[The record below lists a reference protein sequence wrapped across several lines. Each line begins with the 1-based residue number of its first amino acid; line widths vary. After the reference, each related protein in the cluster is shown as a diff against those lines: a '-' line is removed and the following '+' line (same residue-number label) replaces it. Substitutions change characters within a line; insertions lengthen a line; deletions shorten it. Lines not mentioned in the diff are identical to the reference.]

1 VKAERAIPSQPRGF
15 SPRGIVRQIRDS
27 RKSHRGLKPRG
38 CDNSA
43 RIATT
48 ENNPFAAAADAAA
61 VLPVRAS
68 RTSLATLL
76 ASHILHDGETVI
88 LLLRPSIWFL
98 LVSGFR
104 FYTAAAALMGVVAVI
119 GGQTHRPIHS
129 LMETGGAIIALRL
142 MWAVLQWMGRLYVLT
157 DLRTLTLTGVFTI
170 DVIDCPLRKVE
181 RTRLVQPVWHRS
193 LGVGSVVLTPTDE
206 AHPVS
211 WWYLIDHPTDVLKQI
226 DATIHRARQGGE

>member
-1 VKAERAIPSQPRGF
+1 VKTPRTIPSQPRGF
-15 SPRGIVRQIRDS
+15 SPRGIARQVRDS
-27 RKSHRGLKPRG
+27 RKSRRALKPRG
-38 CDNSA
+38 CDSA
-43 RIATT
+43 ARTVSAA
-48 ENNPFAAAADAAA
+48 NARFAAAADASA
-61 VLPVRAS
+61 VLPARAS

-104 FYTAAAALMGVVAVI
+104 FYTAAAALMAVVAVI
-119 GGQTHRPIHS
+119 GNQAHRPIHA
-129 LMETGGAIIALRL
+129 LMETGGAMIALRL

-157 DLRTLTLTGVFTI
+157 DLRTLTLTGVFNI
-170 DVIDCPLRKVE
+170 DVIDCPHRKVA
-181 RTRLVQPVWHRS
+181 RTRLIQPPWHRT

-206 AHPVS
+206 THPVS
-211 WWYLIDHPTDVLKQI
+211 WWYLIDHPNDVLKQI